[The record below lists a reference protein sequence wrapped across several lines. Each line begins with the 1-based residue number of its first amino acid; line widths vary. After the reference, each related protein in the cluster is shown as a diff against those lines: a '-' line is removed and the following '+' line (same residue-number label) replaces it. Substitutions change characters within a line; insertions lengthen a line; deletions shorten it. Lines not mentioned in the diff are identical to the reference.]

1 MSCRLD
7 NPSRSQNNSMDK
19 KILDKKFVTYINEAK
34 ITEAVFRIASS
45 INAEYQDKMPL
56 FIAILNGSF
65 IFAADLYKQI
75 NIPSQIN
82 FVKLSSYSGTQSSGS
97 VTTSIGLDVAIN
109 ARDII
114 IIEDIV
120 DTGKTLSTFI
130 AELKKEEP
138 SSIRIC
144 ALLHKQEATT
154 HPIPIDYLGFTI
166 PDLFVV
172 GYGLDYNGFGRNL
185 KDIHQLKES

>member
-1 MSCRLD
+1 
-7 NPSRSQNNSMDK
+7 MDK
-19 KILDKKFVTYINEAK
+19 YILDKNFVPYLNEAN
-34 ITEAVFRIASS
+34 ITEAVSRIASS
-45 INAEYQDKMPL
+45 INVDYADKIPL

-65 IFAADLYKQI
+65 IFAADLYKKI
-75 NIPSQIN
+75 NVPSEIS
-82 FVKLSSYSGTQSSGS
+82 FVKLSSYAGTQSSGS
-97 VTTSIGLDVAIN
+97 VTTTIGLDVAIN

-120 DTGKTLSTFI
+120 DTGKTLTTFI
-130 AELKKEEP
+130 AALKKEGP
-138 SSIRIC
+138 SSIRVC

-166 PDLFVV
+166 PNLFVV

-185 KDIHQLKES
+185 KGIHQLKES

>member
-1 MSCRLD
+1 
-7 NPSRSQNNSMDK
+7 MDK
-19 KILDKKFVTYINEAK
+19 DILDKKFVPYLNEAK
-34 ITEAVFRIASS
+34 ITEAVSRIASS
-45 INAEYQDKMPL
+45 INTDYGDKMPL

-65 IFAADLYKQI
+65 MFAADLYKKI
-75 NIPSQIN
+75 NVPSEIS
-82 FVKLSSYSGTQSSGS
+82 FVKLSSYAGTESSGS
-97 VTTSIGLDVAIN
+97 VTTTIGLDVAIN

-120 DTGKTLSTFI
+120 DTGKTLTKFI
-130 AELKKEEP
+130 AALKKEGP
-138 SSIRIC
+138 SSIRVC

-166 PDLFVV
+166 PNLFVV

-185 KDIHQLKES
+185 KGIHQLKES

>member
-1 MSCRLD
+1 M
-7 NPSRSQNNSMDK
+7 
-19 KILDKKFVTYINEAK
+19 
-34 ITEAVFRIASS
+34 
-45 INAEYQDKMPL
+45 
-56 FIAILNGSF
+56 
-65 IFAADLYKQI
+65 FAADLYKEI
-75 NIPSQIN
+75 NVPSQIN

-97 VTTSIGLDVAIN
+97 VTTSIGLDVAIS

-138 SSIRIC
+138 CSIRVC

-166 PDLFVV
+166 PNLFVV

-185 KDIHQLKES
+185 KDIHQLQEV

>member
-1 MSCRLD
+1 
-7 NPSRSQNNSMDK
+7 MDK
-19 KILDKKFVTYINEAK
+19 HILDKKFVPYLSEVK
-34 ITEAVFRIASS
+34 ITEAVSRIASS
-45 INAEYQDKMPL
+45 INTDYGDKMPL

-65 IFAADLYKQI
+65 MFAADLYKKI
-75 NIPSQIN
+75 NVPSEIS
-82 FVKLSSYSGTQSSGS
+82 FVKLSSYAGTESSGS
-97 VTTSIGLDVAIN
+97 VTTTIGLDVAIN

-120 DTGKTLSTFI
+120 DTGKTLTTFI
-130 AELKKEEP
+130 AALKKEGP

-166 PDLFVV
+166 PNLFVV

-185 KDIHQLKES
+185 KGIHQLKES

>member
-1 MSCRLD
+1 
-7 NPSRSQNNSMDK
+7 MDK
-19 KILDKKFVTYINEAK
+19 QILDKKFVTYINEAK